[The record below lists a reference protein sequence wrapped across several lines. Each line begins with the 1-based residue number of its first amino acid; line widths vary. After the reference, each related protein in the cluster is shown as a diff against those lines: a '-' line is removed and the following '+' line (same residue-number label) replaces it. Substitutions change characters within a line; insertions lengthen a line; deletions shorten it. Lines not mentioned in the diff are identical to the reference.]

1 MFTYLHV
8 HSHYSIL
15 DGASPPE
22 DLCQR
27 ARELGYDALGL
38 TDTNSLAG
46 VLAFRAASREA
57 GIRPLYGAALSAS
70 LPAAWGEPLAV
81 VLALDGEG
89 FGELCRLVTARQ
101 LEPEFDLAASLANT
115 SPHVAILCPGL
126 ALARRVRASRPQ
138 DVYLAIGESSGRGE
152 LAGQQAAAEG
162 IPAVFAPAAR
172 FSRPEEVAVHRALR
186 AVAEG
191 TTLAGL
197 GTASAAGPGAALA
210 PLEEM
215 KKFAGFLA
223 RAQAQAGELA
233 GRCQGAPPDAAFQ
246 FPAYPCPGRWREF
259 DYLRYICEQGLAQR
273 LRRPN
278 RRAWQRLRRELAV
291 IAEKHFAGYFLA
303 VWDIA
308 AEAKRRGIPT
318 VGRGSAANSL
328 AAFALGI
335 THVDPMAHGLFFER
349 FLNPERRDP
358 PDIDL
363 DFPWDQRDEMLAYA
377 YARFAPERV
386 AMLCTLVRLRGRSAV
401 REAGRVL
408 GLSESELT
416 WFTRRLPRWGS
427 VADIRRAPQ
436 TLPEARGLPL
446 ADEPW
451 RSVLRLAAKM
461 ENAPRHFSVHPG
473 GIVIT
478 PGPVDNVMPRQESA
492 KGVVV
497 GQYDMYAA
505 EDAGLVKIDLLGQRG
520 LAVIRDAGRDAG
532 VDWPAVDPCAD
543 PATRALLREGRTLG
557 CFYVESPAMRLLLRK
572 LRCDD
577 FGLLTAASSVI
588 RPGVSNSGMMRMF
601 VERHLG
607 RQPVRFAHPGLRAIL
622 AGTYGVMVYQ
632 EDVIKVVHAI
642 AGWSLGEADQL
653 RRCMSKKRHWQKM
666 DTYRERFLA
675 DAQGRGVAP
684 RAAAEIWRQIEA
696 FGGYAFCKAHSASY
710 AQLSFQ
716 AAYLKAH
723 HPAAFMAAVL
733 SNQGGFYGPSVYLEE
748 ARRLGLRILGPDVN
762 ASVWRFGAEGADGLR
777 VGFMSVKGLGVAHA
791 HALAASRAA
800 DGPFR
805 SLRGLLARVSL
816 TREETEA
823 LIDCG
828 ACDGLGPGRTR
839 LRWEAA
845 LSRHWRGQAREPE
858 LLAEPEPALPA
869 LAEPDADERL
879 ALEFAQLGLSPSA
892 HPLMRFRG
900 LLSRLAGPGVVAA
913 VDLARHAGRRV
924 AAYGWLVTWRGNRV
938 QKSGEL
944 MKFMTLEDLT
954 GTFEVTLFPRAYAEH
969 GHKLFGPGP
978 YWVEGQVEDDRGGVT
993 LTAERLENLGQTG
1006 EDRGKPAWLFQSA

>member
-1 MFTYLHV
+1 MFTHLHV

-15 DGASPPE
+15 DGASSPE
-22 DLCQR
+22 DLCRR
-27 ARELGYDALGL
+27 AQELGYDALAL

-46 VLAFRAASREA
+46 ALAFLTAARES
-57 GIRPLYGAALSAS
+57 GIRPIFGAALSAA
-70 LPAAWGEPLAV
+70 LPPAWAEPLVV
-81 VLALDGEG
+81 VLALDSAG
-89 FGELCRLVTARQ
+89 FGEVCRLVTARQ
-101 LEPEFDLAASLANT
+101 LDPAFDLAAALAA
-115 SPHVAILCPGL
+115 SSEHVAILCPNL
-126 ALARRVRASRPQ
+126 AFGRRLAAERPAN
-138 DVYLAIGESSGRGE
+138 VYLAMTEFDGRGE
-152 LAGQQAAAEG
+152 LCAQQAEAAG
-162 IPAVFAPAAR
+162 VQPVLAPGVR
-172 FSRPEEVAVHRALR
+172 FSRPEDHATHRALR

-191 TTLAGL
+191 ATLAGL
-197 GTASAAGPGAALA
+197 AARAAAGPDACLSDPAGLQGLTGALA
-210 PLEEM
+210 Q
-215 KKFAGFLA
+215 A
-223 RAQAQAGELA
+223 RDQAAELA
-233 GRCQGAPPDAAFQ
+233 GRCLGAPPVGAFQ
-246 FPAYPCPGRWREF
+246 FPAYPCPPGWSAFE
-259 DYLRYICEQGLAQR
+259 YLRHLCGQGLARR
-273 LRRPN
+273 LRPPSRE
-278 RRAWQRLRRELAV
+278 AWRRLRRELAV
-291 IAEKHFAGYFLA
+291 IAEKNFAGYFLA

-328 AAFALGI
+328 ASFALGI
-335 THVDPMAHGLFFER
+335 THVDPLAHGLFFER
-349 FLNPERRDP
+349 FLNPERLDP

-377 YARFAPERV
+377 FGRFAPERV

-408 GLSESELT
+408 GLSEAELS
-416 WFTRRLPRWGS
+416 WFTRRLPHWGG
-427 VADIRRAPQ
+427 VADIRAAQQ
-436 TLPEARGLPL
+436 TRPESRSLPL
-446 ADEPW
+446 DDEPW
-451 RSVLRLAAKM
+451 RSVLRLAARLEK
-461 ENAPRHFSVHPG
+461 APRHFSVHPG

-478 PGPVDNVMPRQESA
+478 PGPLDAVMPRQESA

-520 LAVIRDAGRDAG
+520 LAVIRDAGREAG
-532 VDWPAVDPCAD
+532 VDWAAVDPYAD

-577 FGLLTAASSVI
+577 FDLLTAASSII

-607 RQPVRFAHPGLRAIL
+607 RQPVRFAHPSLKSLL
-622 AGTYGVMVYQ
+622 AETYGVMVYQ
-632 EDVIKVVHAI
+632 EDVIKVVHAV
-642 AGWSLGEADQL
+642 AGWSLGEADKL
-653 RRCMSKKRHWQKM
+653 RRCMSKKRHWEKM
-666 DTYRERFLA
+666 DTYRLRFLG
-675 DAQGRGVAP
+675 DAQRRGLSA
-684 RAAAEIWRQIEA
+684 RAAAEIWRQISA

-733 SNQGGFYGPSVYLEE
+733 SNQGGFYGAAVYLEE
-748 ARRLGLRILGPDVN
+748 ARRLGLRILAPNVN
-762 ASVWRFGAEGADGLR
+762 ASAWRYATEGGDGLR
-777 VGFMSVKGLGVAHA
+777 VGLMAVKQLGAGHA
-791 HALAASRAA
+791 HALAAGREA

-805 SLRGLLARVSL
+805 SLRDLLNRVPLS
-816 TREETEA
+816 REEAEA

-845 LSRHWRGQAREPE
+845 LSRHWRRRPRVPELLVEPE
-858 LLAEPEPALPA
+858 LPLPGLAEPN
-869 LAEPDADERL
+869 ADERL
-879 ALEFAQLGLSPSA
+879 AQEFSQLGLSPSA
-892 HPLMRFRG
+892 HPLMQYRD
-900 LLSRLAGPGVVAA
+900 LLSRLAGPGTVAA
-913 VDLARHAGRRV
+913 ADLARHAGRRV

-938 QKSGEL
+938 HKTGEL

-969 GHKLFGPGP
+969 GHKLFGLGP
-978 YWVEGQVEDDRGGVT
+978 YWVEGIVEDDHGGVT
-993 LTAERLENLGQTG
+993 LTVERLENLG
-1006 EDRGKPAWLFQSA
+1006 KPAGD